1 MTEVELIAS
10 YWTLGGGAL
19 PHTDREYSTFEFKTR
34 VEHAAR
40 AGFKGLGLWHADLIH
55 VTRTRTLRE
64 MRQIL
69 DDNGIKHVEIEFLAD
84 WFLEPGERRAQSDAT
99 RRMLLEAAEVLR
111 GRHIKVGDFWRT
123 EVPMPKLIEEFARLC
138 KDAHDHGTRIGY
150 EMMPFSWINS
160 LERARELVAG
170 AGANNGGVIFD
181 LWHIVK
187 LGIPY
192 EQVLQFPK
200 EYFLGVELNDG
211 YLRNLP
217 TQDLVEETTQHRRFC
232 GQGEFDVRGFTSRLQ
247 QSTYTGP
254 VGIEVLS
261 SELRSW
267 PLEKAARTAYDTTIA
282 QFT

>member
-1 MTEVELIAS
+1 MSQVDLIAS

-19 PHTDREYSTFEFKTR
+19 PHTDKEYSSFEFKTR

-40 AGFKGLGLWHADLIH
+40 AGFKGLGLWHADLLH
-55 VTRTRTLRE
+55 VTKTRSLKE

-69 DDNGIKHVEIEFLAD
+69 DANGIKHVEIEFLAD
-84 WFLEPGERRAQSDAT
+84 WFLEPGERRTQSDAT
-99 RRMLLEAAEVLR
+99 RRLLLEAAAVL
-111 GRHIKVGDFWRT
+111 GARHIKVGDFWRT
-123 EVPMPKLIEEFARLC
+123 EVAMPKLIEEFARLC
-138 KDAHDHGTRIGY
+138 KDAQDHGTRIGY

-160 LERARELVAG
+160 LERARELVTG

-192 EQVLQFPK
+192 EQVFQFPK

-217 TQDLVEETTQHRRFC
+217 TPDLVEETTQYRRFC
-232 GQGEFDVRGFTSRLQ
+232 GQGEFDVHGFASRLQ
-247 QSTYTGP
+247 KSSYTGP

-261 SELRSW
+261 KELRSW
-267 PLEKAARTAYDTTIA
+267 PLERAARTAYETTAA
-282 QFT
+282 QFN

>member
-1 MTEVELIAS
+1 
-10 YWTLGGGAL
+10 
-19 PHTDREYSTFEFKTR
+19 
-34 VEHAAR
+34 
-40 AGFKGLGLWHADLIH
+40 
-55 VTRTRTLRE
+55 
-64 MRQIL
+64 
-69 DDNGIKHVEIEFLAD
+69 
-84 WFLEPGERRAQSDAT
+84 
-99 RRMLLEAAEVLR
+99 MLLEAAEVLR

-267 PLEKAARTAYDTTIA
+267 PLEKAARIAYDTTIA